1 MNTGAGLSSMT
12 LARSNKMNSQEL
24 STMLY
29 AQISMVVELSQL
41 LLHVWA
47 IVSAPPLCSG
57 VRKADMFK
65 LAKKEAANMG
75 IYIYRLL
82 DLQRGLFSRTKIS
95 NASAGRLAVADFR
108 CSGTWDIGAIS
119 YSVPNYLETD
129 NPSMRV
135 LCNNT
140 PQTRHAIKAQ
150 KLGDEVMIRVPRAA
164 LATHISE
171 MPFLDIGGKRLSIVV
186 VPPNKEYQLSE
197 PPKFQ
202 GKEYPKDG
210 VKVINGEISWNE
222 GGNRITR
229 GIAVEAQKAK
239 SMIPDAE
246 NNIVKAGPN
255 GAIFV
260 RLASSPIT
268 TLPDLKFEDMDDV
281 ATINNLPFSVDPA
294 VRDMLF
300 PWVRCSDRE
309 WGQGGTYY
317 IILNM
322 DKSQLFLI

>member
-1 MNTGAGLSSMT
+1 
-12 LARSNKMNSQEL
+12 
-24 STMLY
+24 
-29 AQISMVVELSQL
+29 
-41 LLHVWA
+41 
-47 IVSAPPLCSG
+47 
-57 VRKADMFK
+57 
-65 LAKKEAANMG
+65 
-75 IYIYRLL
+75 
-82 DLQRGLFSRTKIS
+82 
-95 NASAGRLAVADFR
+95 
-108 CSGTWDIGAIS
+108 
-119 YSVPNYLETD
+119 
-129 NPSMRV
+129 MRV
-135 LCNNT
+135 MLNNT
-140 PQTRHAIKAQ
+140 QQTRHAIKAQ

-164 LATHISE
+164 SATHTSE

-186 VPPNKEYQLSE
+186 LPPHKEYRLGK
-197 PPKFQ
+197 PPTFQ

-222 GGNRITR
+222 GSNRITR

-309 WGQGGTYY
+309 WGQGGFDWPFYNLVGYHVLYDDDSLTNFCH
-317 IILNM
+317 IQAWTLGIGETWWAKDAEA
-322 DKSQLFLI
+322 DKHLQQNPNEIENVAKYANNVIVNDMEEHGPLWRMGSDGRPSLRPNDTVDYPYHAWLAGGRNKSHPPQAFDVWLAFEFPSSEFQEGRSRFNGCACC